1 MIKMFQA
8 PRIPATETSSQEDQA
23 CLFHI
28 DSDQRMI
35 YAVTNMPPASRRLL
49 TALWVTTTYF
59 AEGLPYSIV
68 HQISSQFFTA
78 AGASL
83 EAIGLTSLYGLA
95 WNLKFIW
102 SPLVDMISTKKN
114 WLVRLELLLAITVAL
129 LFWPSLNFDL
139 ALAAKIFLVIAFIAA
154 THDIAIDGYYIQSLN
169 DADQAA
175 FSGLRVAA
183 YRIALLAGNG
193 ALVVLAGTVSWQ
205 ACFLMGAGIMGF
217 LALWHHMILP
227 NLPTSRNVLDLLTVR
242 KAFFSYLQQPHIF
255 MVLEF
260 ILAFRAGDA
269 MMFAMATPLLKYL
282 GYGTAMRGLLSGTVG
297 TITGISG
304 ALIGGATISKYG
316 LRRCFFPFTLIQSLA
331 IPAYAGM
338 AYVQPGLLGVGIVV
352 AYEQFAGGIG
362 TALFIV
368 FLMQRCSSS
377 FQATHFAI
385 GSALMSVAATIA
397 GGISG
402 FVAAKVGFT
411 LFFWIA
417 FVISWPGVI
426 LAWIMPAQVHHN

>member
-1 MIKMFQA
+1 
-8 PRIPATETSSQEDQA
+8 
-23 CLFHI
+23 
-28 DSDQRMI
+28 MI
-35 YAVTNMPPASRRLL
+35 YAVNKMPPASRRLL
-49 TALWVTTTYF
+49 TSLWVTTTYF

-95 WNLKFIW
+95 WNMKFAW

-114 WLVRLELLLAITVAL
+114 WLVRLELLLAIPVAL

-183 YRIALLAGNG
+183 YRIALLVGNG
-193 ALVVLAGTVSWQ
+193 SLVVLAGIVSWQ
-205 ACFLMGAGIMGF
+205 ACFLTGAGIMGI
-217 LALWHHMILP
+217 LALWHHLILP
-227 NLPTSRNVLDLLTVR
+227 KVPMSLHVVDLSTVR
-242 KAFFSYLQQPHIF
+242 ESFFSYLQQPHIF
-255 MVLEF
+255 MVLGF
-260 ILAFRAGDA
+260 ILTFRAGDA

-282 GYGTAMRGLLSGTVG
+282 GYDTAMRGLLSGTVG
-297 TITGISG
+297 TLTGISG
-304 ALIGGATISKYG
+304 ALIGGATISRYG
-316 LRRCFFPFTLIQSLA
+316 LQRCFFPFTLIQSLA
-331 IPAYAGM
+331 IPAYA
-338 AYVQPGLLGVGIVV
+338 VV
-352 AYEQFAGGIG
+352 AFAEPSLFWVGAVVAFEQLAAGLG
-362 TALFIV
+362 TAVLMV
-368 FLMQRCSSS
+368 FLMQRCSRD

-385 GSALMSVAATIA
+385 GSALMSVAATLA
-397 GGISG
+397 GSISG

-411 LFFWIA
+411 ILFLTA

-426 LAWIMPAQVHHN
+426 LAGLMPANVHHG